1 MGNVEIILH
10 GTQNDEPW
18 PQTSGTSVGTKAIG
32 ESYCLQTANLLYHK
46 LIVYEQLARYICH
59 HYSVGRFKMAHDI
72 CTLQVLRCDR
82 VQILPPR
89 LG

>member
-32 ESYCLQTANLLYHK
+32 E
-46 LIVYEQLARYICH
+46 
-59 HYSVGRFKMAHDI
+59 F
-72 CTLQVLRCDR
+72 
-82 VQILPPR
+82 
-89 LG
+89 